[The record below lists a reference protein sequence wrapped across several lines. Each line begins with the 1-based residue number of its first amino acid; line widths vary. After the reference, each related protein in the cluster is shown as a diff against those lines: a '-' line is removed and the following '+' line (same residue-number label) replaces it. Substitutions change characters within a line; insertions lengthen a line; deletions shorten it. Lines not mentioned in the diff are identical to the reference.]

1 MRFKTLADWLSW
13 QESLNPKEIDLG
25 LERVRRV
32 LQRAGHRNYFDC
44 PLIIVAGTNG
54 KGSVVAYLEAMA
66 LAGGSK
72 VCSYTSP
79 HLLRYNERIRI
90 NGNDIDDERLCNA
103 FEHIDQARGDE
114 DLTYFEFGTLA
125 AIDLFIAAQP
135 DLVIMEIGLG
145 GRLDAVNVMEPDV
158 AIITTVAIDHT
169 DWLGADRESIGFEKA
184 GVLRTGRPAICGD
197 VDPPQSVVETAANIL
212 AEMKLIGKDFRVERD
227 KDRWRFVDADGVID
241 GLPLPALAGEF
252 QLDNAATA
260 IMALRSLHDF
270 DLNDQ
275 IIEQGL
281 SGARLPGRF
290 QIIRQQPEVIV
301 DVAHNPQAAAALAS
315 QLKARYCAGKTYA
328 VVAMLADK
336 PAADVLAQLAGEIDG
351 WYSAG
356 LESVTRGLGAND
368 MAAVVEQQASDV
380 KLSVAQTIAEA
391 CKRAL
396 SSVTTSDRIIIF
408 GSFYA
413 VSEAMQYF
421 ASQS

>member
-1 MRFKTLADWLSW
+1 
-13 QESLNPKEIDLG
+13 
-25 LERVRRV
+25 
-32 LQRAGHRNYFDC
+32 
-44 PLIIVAGTNG
+44 
-54 KGSVVAYLEAMA
+54 
-66 LAGGSK
+66 
-72 VCSYTSP
+72 
-79 HLLRYNERIRI
+79 
-90 NGNDIDDERLCNA
+90 
-103 FEHIDQARGDE
+103 
-114 DLTYFEFGTLA
+114 
-125 AIDLFIAAQP
+125 
-135 DLVIMEIGLG
+135 MEIGLG

-158 AIITTVAIDHT
+158 AIITTIAIDHT

-184 GVLRTGRPAICGD
+184 GVLRAGRPAICGD
-197 VDPPQSVVETAANIL
+197 LNPPRSLVETAANIQ
-212 AEMKLIGKDFRVERD
+212 AELKRIGKDYRVERD
-227 KDRWRFVDADGVID
+227 QDRWRFVAADGVIN

-270 DLNDQ
+270 DLNKQ

-281 SGARLPGRF
+281 NDTRLPGRF

-315 QLKARYCAGKTYA
+315 QLKARHCTGKTYA

-336 PAADVLAQLAGEIDG
+336 PAADVVAQLAGEING

-356 LESVTRGLGAND
+356 LESVTRGLAAND

-380 KLSVAQTIAEA
+380 KLSAAQTIAEA
-391 CKRAL
+391 CGRAL

-413 VSEAMQYF
+413 VAEAMQFF